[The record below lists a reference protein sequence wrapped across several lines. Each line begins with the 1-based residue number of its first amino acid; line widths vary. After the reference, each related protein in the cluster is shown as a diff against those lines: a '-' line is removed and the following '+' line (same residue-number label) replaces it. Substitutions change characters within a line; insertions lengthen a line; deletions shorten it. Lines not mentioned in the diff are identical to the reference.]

1 VTARAR
7 DTREPTSR
15 GIIDVTILERSFRI
29 ACSEEEH
36 DGLLRAVEYL
46 DAKMREVQDGGKV
59 IGFER
64 VAVIAALNIA
74 HELLSTRVGD
84 GFDIGDFRRRILHM
98 VATIDDAMAPQNE
111 LF

>member
-1 VTARAR
+1 MTPRGR
-7 DTREPTSR
+7 DGKEPPQR
-15 GIIDVTILERSFRI
+15 GIEVTILERSFRI
-29 ACSEEEH
+29 ACSDEEE

-59 IGFER
+59 VGFER

-74 HELLSTRVGD
+74 HELLSTRLGG
-84 GFDIGDFRRRILHM
+84 GFDIGDVRRRILEM
-98 VATIDDAMAPQNE
+98 AASIDGAMATQNK